1 MFVVFRLVTML
12 DIEYDIAFL
21 KDLHFSQR
29 NTTEENI
36 LKDAKQS
43 GKQKLFYGTAD
54 SNFNFEGK

>member
-1 MFVVFRLVTML
+1 ML